1 MRPIALLI
9 LTGLGACTAS
19 WNRLVRYS
27 DDPAAPSESAAAG
40 VYGATI
46 QAYAP
51 ESGESLVYLKD
62 SPVPS
67 GRLTELMAFGEGT
80 VPGHWAD
87 TLKREVTLAL
97 SDSGLQRP
105 ASFARVREAANEVG
119 IPLAVMLHDSVGS
132 ASWDRRPRIWLSAP
146 GFNADSTIAA
156 VRVAFRCGPLCGHG
170 ATVVLAR
177 RPGYRWRIWYHRIHW
192 IS

>member
-1 MRPIALLI
+1 MRPVALLA
-9 LTGLGACTAS
+9 LAALGACTAS

-27 DDPAAPSESAAAG
+27 DHPAAQSESAAHG
-40 VYGATI
+40 VYVAMI

-51 ESGESLVYLKD
+51 DGGETLVYLED

-67 GRLTELMAFGEGT
+67 GRLTEVVAFGET
-80 VPGHWAD
+80 VPRHWAD
-87 TLKREVTLAL
+87 TLKREVTAAL
-97 SDSGLQRP
+97 RDSALQRP
-105 ASFARVREAANEVG
+105 SSLAIVRQAANEVG
-119 IPLAVMLHDSVGS
+119 IPLAVMLQDSVGPTG
-132 ASWDRRPRIWLSAP
+132 WDRRAHIRLSAP
-146 GFNADSTIAA
+146 GFNADSTMAA
-156 VRVAFRCGPLCGHG
+156 VRVDYWCGPLCGHG